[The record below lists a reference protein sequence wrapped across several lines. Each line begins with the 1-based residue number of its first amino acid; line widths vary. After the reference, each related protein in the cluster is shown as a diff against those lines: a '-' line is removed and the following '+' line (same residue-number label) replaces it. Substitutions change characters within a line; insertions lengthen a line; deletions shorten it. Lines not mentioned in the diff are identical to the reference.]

1 MLSGLGKLTLSVQ
14 GHLVDLPA
22 VLCCLSP
29 VAFKF
34 YVGTLTQSVAPGLAG
49 SAYLPFSC
57 RGSLI
62 PEIILLDRT

>member
-22 VLCCLSP
+22 VLHCLSP
-29 VAFKF
+29 VVFKF
-34 YVGTLTQSVAPGLAG
+34 YVGTLIQSAAPGLAG
-49 SAYLPFSC
+49 SAYVLFSC

-62 PEIILLDRT
+62 PEIILLSRT